1 MKPTDQV
8 FDQIIG
14 KMEISLHMVQ
24 ELETMLSNLSERAH
38 KNSERDYLVAAPG
51 STRPLPLRQ

>member
-38 KNSERDYLVAAPG
+38 KNSERDYLVATPG
-51 STRPLPLRQ
+51 AARPLPLRQ